1 MSATELLD
9 PHVAPHFDRAAL
21 VVVDTQVDFADGGRS
36 PIAGTTAIV
45 PRLATLVEAFRA
57 AGRPIIHIVRL
68 YDGDDVDLVRRTLV
82 ASGAGP
88 VAPGTA
94 GSQILDAL
102 RPAGAPDLDPERL
115 LRGEAQPLGPDEV
128 VLWKPRWSAFFRT
141 ALDVHLRSRNVDTV
155 VIAGCNFPNCPRATA
170 FDASELDYRT
180 VLAAD
185 ALSGATPDRLDE
197 MERIGVLAATTDDL
211 CRALRRASS

>member
-1 MSATELLD
+1 MSVTDLD
-9 PHVAPHFDRAAL
+9 PHIAPHFDRAAL
-21 VVVDTQVDFADGGRS
+21 VVIDTQVDFAEGGRS
-36 PIAGTTAIV
+36 PVAGTTAIV
-45 PRLATLVEAFRA
+45 PRLATLVDAFRA
-57 AGRPIIHIVRL
+57 AGRPIVHVVRL
-68 YDGDDVDLVRRTLV
+68 YAGDDVDLVRRTLV
-82 ASGAGP
+82 ASGSGP
-88 VAPGTA
+88 VAPGAA

-102 RPAGAPDLDPERL
+102 LPAGAPDLDHELL

-141 ALDVHLRSRNVDTV
+141 PLDAHLRTRNVDTV

-197 MERIGVLAATTDDL
+197 IERIGALAAATDDL
-211 CRALRRASS
+211 CRGLRHAAA